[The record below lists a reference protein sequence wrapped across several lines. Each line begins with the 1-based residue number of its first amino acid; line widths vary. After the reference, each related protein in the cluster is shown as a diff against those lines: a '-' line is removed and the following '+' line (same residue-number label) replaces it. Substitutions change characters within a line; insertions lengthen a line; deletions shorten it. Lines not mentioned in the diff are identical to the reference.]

1 VLTSG
6 ATAAWAA
13 GQSPD
18 CVEGPT
24 MLSVNVKLV
33 VVVMLMQQ
41 SCSSMDFEYAKYLL
55 VEATRRL
62 MDQEDACQQSS
73 GTAIFINPVEK
84 ISC

>member
-1 VLTSG
+1 
-6 ATAAWAA
+6 
-13 GQSPD
+13 
-18 CVEGPT
+18 
-24 MLSVNVKLV
+24 MLGVNVKLV

-55 VEATRRL
+55 IEATRRFT
-62 MDQEDACQQSS
+62 DQEEKCQQSS